1 MALFAETTCIDA
13 EETSAPACFRTGN
26 FGSSTLF
33 AVADMLL
40 PVFDMDA
47 ADSPSEDWDLFD
59 TGVEKPT
66 IMTRTSSGVI
76 LMWFFGSVIMLVM
89 LNLLIAIMSST
100 YEAALD
106 NATVQFKVYKVRR
119 IVEYRRAPRF
129 PGPFY
134 FMEIALYL
142 PLGWM
147 MRKLGKCKGEDSWP
161 FVDAGWSTR
170 SAFTWDKPEWKPEPE
185 MLEEAKAALATAK
198 DDLRGGWESS
208 TKAAKASVRRMQQRH
223 GGGVATSKG
232 VHAIIKVEVGEVHA
246 ALDATR
252 TALDEKHAAL
262 SNSLNTKVAALDK
275 KLDAI
280 MEMLKNK

>member
-1 MALFAETTCIDA
+1 
-13 EETSAPACFRTGN
+13 
-26 FGSSTLF
+26 
-33 AVADMLL
+33 MLL

-185 MLEEAKAALATAK
+185 MLEAAKAALATAK
-198 DDLRGGWESS
+198 DDLRGGWEST

-232 VHAIIKVEVGEVHA
+232 VHSIIKVEVGEVHA
-246 ALDATR
+246 ALDAKHVELN
-252 TALDEKHAAL
+252 TA
-262 SNSLNTKVAALDK
+262 LNTKVAALENKLDEQK
-275 KLDAI
+275 AQLDAI
-280 MEMLKNK
+280 MELLEKK